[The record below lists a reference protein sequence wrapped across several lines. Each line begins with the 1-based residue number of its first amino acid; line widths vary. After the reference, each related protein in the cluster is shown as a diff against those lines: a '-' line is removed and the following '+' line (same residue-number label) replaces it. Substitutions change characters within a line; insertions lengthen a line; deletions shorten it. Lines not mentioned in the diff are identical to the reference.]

1 MRIEIYIYIYIR
13 NKIKH
18 GRIFK
23 KICKKNYFIFMLAYV
38 IFILEIF
45 TAQVSLFFFCPFPL
59 YYLLRSCK
67 IISFSQPKTKRER
80 ECVIVVGDQNF
91 L

>member
-1 MRIEIYIYIYIR
+1 MAVFLKNFA
-13 NKIKH
+13 NKIILFLK
-18 GRIFK
+18 
-23 KICKKNYFIFMLAYV
+23 YFIFMLAYV

-80 ECVIVVGDQNF
+80 VCVIVVGDQNF